1 MGEETRVRT
10 RAATVEDVPEMA
22 AVLARAFDDD
32 PLMRWILP
40 RPARLETAFAV
51 LARHTHPIH
60 EGSELAWRNCGVE
73 AAALWDPPERW
84 RLPVATQIRRGPQFL
99 RAFGRRLPAAMR
111 VLNAME
117 RHHPAE
123 PHWYLHIIGT
133 DPAAQGHG
141 LGGALLASR
150 LEKCDAE
157 GLPAYLESSN
167 PVNVPLY
174 ERFGFT
180 VTRELAMPGSC
191 PPIHLMWRDP
201 R

>member
-1 MGEETRVRT
+1 MGS
-10 RAATVEDVPEMA
+10 AG
-22 AVLARAFDDD
+22 AV
-32 PLMRWILP
+32 
-40 RPARLETAFAV
+40 
-51 LARHTHPIH
+51 
-60 EGSELAWRNCGVE
+60 
-73 AAALWDPPERW
+73 AAAGDH
-84 RLPVATQIRRGPQFL
+84 A
-99 RAFGRRLPAAMR
+99 
-111 VLNAME
+111 
-117 RHHPAE
+117 
-123 PHWYLHIIGT
+123 

-150 LEKCDAE
+150 LERCDAE

-180 VTRELAMPGSC
+180 VTHEPAMPGSC